1 MYSTTELPT
10 PQSKF
15 EDKEKICISYRS
27 NWKVKE
33 QNKEYKRT
41 SFSYQSLALGLS
53 RIALAVQR
61 GIAAAAGHELVVR
74 ARLHHPALVQHH
86 NHVGIADRRQAMSH
100 DDGGAALARA
110 VHGLLHQ
117 LLVDI
122 VQRTRRLVEHDE
134 TDVVF
139 AHKSARDGNAL
150 PLHRSEEEASG
161 AHTLKHTHPPTTS
174 HLAARETLPHLADSV
189 VQPVRKRRHK
199 VRGIGF
205 GQRGPHPL
213 LGAARQAVSHVLADG
228 HVEETRLLLDA
239 GHVVPQRVRVHRRD
253 ILPVHQNLAGIDII
267 HAHEQLQDGGLARA
281 RRADKGDALAGRQ
294 VQAEVFEDGNVR
306 PRGVAE
312 AHVAERD
319 RPGWH
324 LGGWQRVGNHGL
336 KRLDEGAGVC
346 GADDSFTALGEKSG
360 IDADQ
365 DATEEHAVE

>member
-150 PLHRSEEEASG
+150 P
-161 AHTLKHTHPPTTS
+161 
-174 HLAARETLPHLADSV
+174 LAARETLPHLADSV

-336 KRLDEGAGVC
+336 EGIHESADVSGALD
-346 GADDSFTALGEKSG
+346 SIALLGH
-360 IDADQ
+360 Q
-365 DATEEHAVE
+365 